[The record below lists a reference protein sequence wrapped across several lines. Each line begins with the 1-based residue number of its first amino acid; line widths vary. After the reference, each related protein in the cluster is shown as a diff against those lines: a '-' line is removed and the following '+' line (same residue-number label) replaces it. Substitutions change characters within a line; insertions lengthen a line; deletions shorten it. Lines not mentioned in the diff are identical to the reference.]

1 MESFGFLESEG
12 EKFVATLIRQGVIGD
27 YLSRDLENYGNLKL
41 TDKGRDFIENPTS
54 FKIVEDI
61 DYSDADVE
69 LSLKEGASCAADP
82 ELYAILKD
90 LRKKIARKQN
100 LPPYV
105 IFQEPSLEAMATTYP
120 ITEEELA
127 NIPGVGLGKAK
138 RYGKEF
144 IEVIK
149 RHVAENEI
157 IRPEDIRVRSVPKEN
172 NLKVSVIQAIDRKI
186 DLDELAESKGLE
198 FEEMLDVLESIVEA
212 GTKIDINYFIYEI
225 LDDEQVEDIMDYFRE
240 SEEDDLENAIQELG
254 DEYEENNIRLVRVK
268 FISEMGN

>member
-1 MESFGFLESEG
+1 M
-12 EKFVATLIRQGVIGD
+12 
-27 YLSRDLENYGNLKL
+27 
-41 TDKGRDFIENPTS
+41 
-54 FKIVEDI
+54 
-61 DYSDADVE
+61 
-69 LSLKEGASCAADP
+69 
-82 ELYAILKD
+82 
-90 LRKKIARKQN
+90 
-100 LPPYV
+100 
-105 IFQEPSLEAMATTYP
+105 
-120 ITEEELA
+120 
-127 NIPGVGLGKAK
+127 
-138 RYGKEF
+138 F

-186 DLDELAESKGLE
+186 DLDELAESKCLE